1 MTQLRA
7 SIRRHRHLAIVL
19 LVLAC
24 LIRAAIPAGMMV
36 SSTPDKVLTVT
47 VCTGSAGEVVTITL
61 AVPGNAEKGAD
72 HSSDAAKADHCA
84 FTGLSTAA
92 LGGADPILL
101 VAAFAFILVLGLA
114 PVRAAPLARF
124 RYLLPPLRG
133 PPAAA

>member
-1 MTQLRA
+1 MSQLRA
-7 SIRRHRHLAIVL
+7 SIRRHCHLAIVL
-19 LVLAC
+19 LVLAFF
-24 LIRAAIPAGMMV
+24 LKAAIPAGMMV

-47 VCTGSAGEVVTITL
+47 VCTGSAGEVETIAL
-61 AVPGNAEKGAD
+61 AVPVNAEKGAD
-72 HSSDAAKADHCA
+72 HPSDAAKADHCA
-84 FTGLSTAA
+84 FTGLSKAA

-101 VAAFAFILVLGLA
+101 AAAVAFILVLGLA

>member
-7 SIRRHRHLAIVL
+7 SIRRHHRLAIVL
-19 LVLAC
+19 LVLAFF
-24 LIRAAIPAGMMV
+24 IKAAVPAGMMI

-47 VCTGSAGEVVTITL
+47 VCTGSAGEVETIAL
-61 AVPGNAEKGAD
+61 AVPVNAEKGAG
-72 HSSDAAKADHCA
+72 HPSDTVKADHCA
-84 FTGLSTAA
+84 FTGLSQAA
-92 LGGADPILL
+92 LGGADPVLL
-101 VAAFAFILVLGLA
+101 AAAFAFILVLGLA